1 MSESN
6 SIFKRSLKS
15 AFSIFLTQTKISK
28 IELLANGFVLIEMT
42 GTKLK
47 DSKWVPG
54 GKVQVDVGNLTY
66 RTFTPIHVDRLEGKL
81 SLICYKRSDGPA
93 SKWISA
99 LKVGD
104 PCEVFGPRESLD
116 FSSIEGEV
124 ILFGDET
131 SFGIAKVLQNKVGK
145 KSHIFFE
152 LNSAEAGKEALEPLG
167 ITEQRMIE
175 RSLDGSHLS
184 KLAKEILERLSQ
196 MPDAKIFLT
205 GRAKSI
211 QQVRTYL
218 KDSGVPTNKL
228 KVRAYWAD
236 GKVGLD

>member
-6 SIFKRSLKS
+6 SFIKRGLKS
-15 AFSIFLTQTKISK
+15 AFSIFLKQTKISK
-28 IELLANGFVLIEMT
+28 IEQLANGFVLIEMT
-42 GTKLK
+42 GAKLK

-66 RTFTPIHVDRLEGKL
+66 RTFTPLTVDRVEGKL
-81 SLICYKRSDGPA
+81 SMICYKRNNGPA
-93 SKWISA
+93 SNWISA

-104 PCEVFGPRESLD
+104 LCEVFGPRESLD
-116 FSSIEGEV
+116 FSNIEGDA

-131 SFGIAKVLQNKVGK
+131 SFGIAKVLQNKVGNQ
-145 KSHIFFE
+145 SHTFFE
-152 LNSAEAGKEALEPLG
+152 LTSAEAGKEALASLG
-167 ITEQRMIE
+167 VTGQRMIE

-184 KLAKEILERLSQ
+184 KLAQEIADRLSQ

-211 QQVRTYL
+211 QQVRAYL